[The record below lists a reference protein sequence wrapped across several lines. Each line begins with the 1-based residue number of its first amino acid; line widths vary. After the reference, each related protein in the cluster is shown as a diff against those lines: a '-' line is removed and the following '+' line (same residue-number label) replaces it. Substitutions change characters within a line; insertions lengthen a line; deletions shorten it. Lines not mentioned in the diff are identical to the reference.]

1 MHEKPFTEINGSGKH
16 ANWNIAYVKPDGKI
30 KNLFNYSEKDSDM
43 DKKIYKLYI
52 LIQLMAGLRY
62 HKLYLS
68 AIACPGNEVRLGGHE
83 APPRIFS
90 VFLGSALSNMLDG
103 KQPPAVKNLRE
114 LVSALSYDVN
124 QENTDRNRTSP
135 FAYTGRVFEFR
146 ALGSTQNAS
155 FPMAVIGATMAAEIK
170 EVIKLLDSGK
180 KIDDIIE
187 LYTKETQTV
196 RFEGDGYSKEWK
208 EEASKRGLHVNEK
221 FVDLYKFLDT
231 EQEVFVKVGACSPEE
246 NSARAQIYKTNYM
259 EEVLIEVD
267 TLMYIARRN
276 VIPHAYNYLQTTI
289 AIRGAV
295 LDSYTKDISDK
306 MENVITAIN
315 HLEKNK
321 SSKSDCLNG
330 CQELREEVLHVS
342 ETVTKLMAALP
353 NNPKFPDQSEFLDL
367 WFKYHTILSN
377 FHIL

>member
-1 MHEKPFTEINGSGKH
+1 MFK
-16 ANWNIAYVKPDGKI
+16 
-30 KNLFNYSEKDSDM
+30 YSEKDSEYE
-43 DKKIYKLYI
+43 KKIYKLYI

-103 KQPPAVKNLRE
+103 KEPPKVQNLRD
-114 LVSALSYDVN
+114 LVNALSYDVM

-155 FPMAVIGATMAAEIK
+155 FPMAVIGATMAAEIQ

-180 KIDDIIE
+180 SLDDIIAF
-187 LYTKETQTV
+187 YNKETKVV

-208 EEASKRGLHVNEK
+208 EEAKKRGLHVNEK
-221 FVDLYKFLDT
+221 FVDLYKFLDS
-231 EQEVFVKVGACSPEE
+231 EQEVFTKVGACSPEE
-246 NSARAQIYKTNYM
+246 NEARAEIYKSNYM
-259 EEVLIEVD
+259 GEVLIEVD
-267 TLMYIARRN
+267 TLIYIARRN
-276 VIPHAYNYLQTTI
+276 VLPHAFEYLKTVSSVP
-289 AIRGAV
+289 GVV
-295 LDSYTKDISDK
+295 LEGYGNDIKQKIEKVVS
-306 MENVITAIN
+306 NIN
-315 HLEKNK
+315 QLEKNK
-321 SSKSDCLNG
+321 SAKSESLNG
-330 CQELREEVLHVS
+330 CQELREEVAKVS
-342 ETVTKLMAALP
+342 EDVTALMASLP

-367 WFKYHTILSN
+367 
-377 FHIL
+377 